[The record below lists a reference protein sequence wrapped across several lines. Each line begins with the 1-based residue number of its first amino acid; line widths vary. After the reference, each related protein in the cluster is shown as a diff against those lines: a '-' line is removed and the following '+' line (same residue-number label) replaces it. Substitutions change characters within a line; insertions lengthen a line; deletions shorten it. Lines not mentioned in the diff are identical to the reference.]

1 MSSRRNLR
9 TAGRWIL
16 PAVIFVAA
24 GSAPPLHAQS
34 ELPAE
39 SAPVPE
45 AAIDSVAPPA
55 PAAEPT
61 PAPQSGAVF
70 DAPGLPG
77 VRMMAPIPDG
87 SAAPL
92 IQHVPSTAHET
103 IVPGA
108 QQTVLPGSPETPAA
122 VVPASITPAPT
133 APAQTTTGSVFD
145 APNMPGVRMMAPI
158 PDNQPVV
165 TSPTPVAT
173 PIPVPRPSPSST
185 ANRGLLDQTIT
196 AAKNGE
202 WTRATNLAVQTGSR
216 PAQVFVEWL
225 YLSDGGTDA
234 TFGQLSAFL
243 SAHPNWPRREA
254 MLTNAEK
261 AMPADVD
268 PRLVVEWYGDREPLT
283 PMGMIRLGEAHLVSG
298 NRERGLELIRKAW
311 SEDGFSAQEEDAILG
326 AHGDILRDQDHR
338 ARLDQRLAVDD
349 IAAARRQI
357 ARVDGTSR
365 QVAEARLRL
374 KSSPEQAAGIMAS
387 LPAELHANRGLL
399 HDASRAYRRRD
410 RNEEAYQIL
419 LKTPADSAVM
429 NSPEGWWS
437 ERQTLA
443 RDALKDKRYQLAYD
457 IASRHGLQSGGGF
470 ADAEF
475 LSGWIALRFLNKPDA
490 ALKHFQSLANGV
502 SLPISIA
509 RGWYWSGRAEEALQ
523 HPNEAIA
530 HYRKAAENPETFYGQ
545 LALARIEETPVLRLT
560 TAAHT
565 PTRADQAAFDAD
577 ERVGVIRI
585 LSQAKDRSL
594 ARVFAVRVAND
605 QPADPKKLEL
615 LAQLMVQLGDPAMS
629 VRVAKLASYSGVML
643 MSHLAPVV
651 TLPRFPGTAA
661 GPDPALVLGITRQE
675 SEFDPA
681 VVSSAGAR
689 GLMQLMPATAR
700 HAASMNRLDFKLS
713 DLTTNPRY
721 NMQLGMVTLDDYIAY
736 WGDSYVLGIASYN
749 AGPTNVRKW
758 VEANGDPRDSSVD
771 PIDWIEMIPFSETRN
786 YVQRVLENIEIYRNR
801 LSGSDQRLTILSG
814 LYRPKLPNRV
824 VVKEQVIPAAT
835 EVPIPVPR
843 PGATALQ

>member
-1 MSSRRNLR
+1 
-9 TAGRWIL
+9 
-16 PAVIFVAA
+16 
-24 GSAPPLHAQS
+24 
-34 ELPAE
+34 
-39 SAPVPE
+39 
-45 AAIDSVAPPA
+45 
-55 PAAEPT
+55 
-61 PAPQSGAVF
+61 VF

-77 VRMMAPIPDG
+77 VRMMAPIPDAS
-87 SAAPL
+87 SAPV
-92 IQHVPSTAHET
+92 IQHVPSATHET

-108 QQTVLPGSPETPAA
+108 QQTVLPASRETPAA
-122 VVPASITPAPT
+122 IVPASITPAPT
-133 APAQTTTGSVFD
+133 APVPTTTGSVFD

-165 TSPTPVAT
+165 TSPTAVST
-173 PIPVPRPSPSST
+173 PIPTPRPTSTST
-185 ANRGLLDQTIT
+185 ASRGLLDQTIT

-216 PAQVFVEWL
+216 PAQLFVEWL
-225 YLSDGGTDA
+225 YLSDAGTDA

-243 SAHPNWPRREA
+243 SAHPNWPRRDA

-261 AMPADVD
+261 AMPADID
-268 PRLVVEWYGDREPLT
+268 PRLVVAWYGDREPLT

-311 SEDGFSAQEEDAILG
+311 CEDSFSASEEDAILG
-326 AHGDILRDQDHR
+326 AHGDILRDADHR
-338 ARLDQRLAVDD
+338 ARLDQRLSVDD

-365 QVAEARLRL
+365 QVAEARLKI
-374 KSSPEQAAGIMAS
+374 KSGPDAVASIMAS

-419 LKTPADSAVM
+419 LKTPADSIVA

-437 ERQTLA
+437 ERHTLT

-457 IASRHGLQSGGGF
+457 IASRHGLQSGAGF

-530 HYRKAAENPETFYGQ
+530 HYRKAAENAETFYGQ
-545 LALARIEETPVLRLT
+545 LALARIEETPVLRLAT
-560 TAAHT
+560 SAHT

-577 ERVGVIRI
+577 ERVGVIRT

-594 ARVFAVRVAND
+594 ARVFAVRMAND

-615 LAQLMVQLGDPAMS
+615 LAQLMIAQGDPAMG

-651 TLPRFPGTAA
+651 TLPRFPGNAA
-661 GPDPALVLGITRQE
+661 GPDPALVLGVTRQE

-689 GLMQLMPATAR
+689 GLMHLMPATAR
-700 HAASMNRLDFKLS
+700 RAASMNRLGFKLN
-713 DLTTNPRY
+713 DLTSNPRY
-721 NMQLGMVTLDDYIAY
+721 NMQLGMVTLDDYLAY
-736 WGDSYVLGIASYN
+736 WGDSYVLAIASYN

-801 LSGSDQRLTILSG
+801 LSGSDQRLTILAD

-824 VVKEQVIPAAT
+824 VVKEQVPPAT